1 MVSQFPGVLQLH
13 YFKQSVFNDRK
24 ADASGNIRQRRP
36 FLLGLL
42 HPGVHEHG
50 AAGTQIHR
58 GLGVHGLVRKFR
70 GGHAQALG
78 KVFDKGTAACRTGF
92 VQGNFADVA
101 VVDQEAFHV
110 LAADVQHAGD
120 LGTELVGSPVVGK
133 GLYLSRVCVKG
144 SLYDLFPVTGGK
156 AAGNVRRV
164 GHGFVQARQFFDDD
178 LQGRALV
185 AAVIRI

>member
-13 YFKQSVFNDRK
+13 HFKQRIFNDRK
-24 ADASGNIRQRRP
+24 ADAGGNIRQWGP

-42 HPGVHEHG
+42 HPAVHEHG
-50 AAGTQIHR
+50 AAGTQVNGR
-58 GLGVHGLVRKFR
+58 FAVHGLVREFR

-78 KVFDKGTAACRTGF
+78 KVFNKGTAACGTGF
-92 VQGNFADVA
+92 VQGNFADIA

-156 AAGNVRRV
+156 AAGNIRCV
-164 GHGFVQARQFFDDD
+164 GHGFVQARQFFNDD